1 MENLSIKGT
10 DDTPSIELNKEQN
23 IYTISGMSL
32 PEDVKSF
39 YRPVIDWFTKYFN
52 EPNEQTTVKFTMTYF
67 NTASSK
73 IVLDIFQLVK
83 NAKQN
88 GHDVSILWG
97 YEEDDEEMC
106 ETGEDFA
113 EIIGIDVQ
121 LKEFPV
127 N

>member
-1 MENLSIKGT
+1 
-10 DDTPSIELNKEQN
+10 
-23 IYTISGMSL
+23 
-32 PEDVKSF
+32 
-39 YRPVIDWFTKYFN
+39 
-52 EPNEQTTVKFTMTYF
+52 MTYF